1 MYISVRDLLVF
12 FAAFL
17 GSGMLA
23 AIGVLLIIALVR
35 LNKALKSTGK
45 LLADNSESIDTTIKR
60 IPILVGHV
68 DEISESLKLTVD
80 KAEVAID
87 AVGGLISGDS
97 ITVRENSTAQ
107 SIVAIADSILQI
119 VLGYFARKEK

>member
-1 MYISVRDLLVF
+1 MYISVKDLLVF
-12 FAAFL
+12 FIIFL
-17 GSGMLA
+17 GSGLVA

-45 LLADNSESIDTTIKR
+45 LLTDNAENIDSTIKR
-60 IPILVGHV
+60 LPVLVGHI
-68 DEISESLKLTVD
+68 DEITEGLKSTVN

-87 AVGGLISGDS
+87 SVGGLLSGES

-119 VLGYFARKEK
+119 VLGYFARKDK

>member
-1 MYISVRDLLVF
+1 MYISVKNLLVF
-12 FAAFL
+12 LLVLL
-17 GSGMLA
+17 GTGLVA
-23 AIGVLLIIALVR
+23 AIGVLLIIALIR

-45 LLADNSESIDTTIKR
+45 LLADNAENIDSTMKQL
-60 IPILVGHV
+60 PVLVGHF
-68 DEISESLKLTVD
+68 DEITEGLKSTVS

-87 AVGGLISGDS
+87 SVGGLLSGGS
-97 ITVRENSTAQ
+97 IPVRESSTAQ

>member
-1 MYISVRDLLVF
+1 MYISIKDLLVF

-17 GSGMLA
+17 GSGLLA
-23 AIGVLLIIALVR
+23 AIGVLLIIALIR
-35 LNKALKSTGK
+35 LNKALKSAGK

-68 DEISESLKLTVD
+68 DEVSESLKLTVD

-87 AVGGLISGDS
+87 AVGGMFSGDA
-97 ITVRENSTAQ
+97 ITARENSTAQ
-107 SIVAIADSILQI
+107 SIVAIADSVLQI